1 MLLQPGSPSGSAIL
15 NVHRNVCGRCTTAA
29 SFEQMVVLLVIC
41 LRPHISWWSAQSVF
55 IRIGWPLF
63 LNVGAGCIKLVD
75 IWVGGTPNMIV
86 KLFQSVHSEQLL
98 PEHARD
104 LLQVFLL
111 PGKLNVDEEVQM
123 KYLRTKHAL
132 SAANTQWT
140 NDANLEPGN

>member
-1 MLLQPGSPSGSAIL
+1 MA
-15 NVHRNVCGRCTTAA
+15 
-29 SFEQMVVLLVIC
+29 
-41 LRPHISWWSAQSVF
+41 
-55 IRIGWPLF
+55 
-63 LNVGAGCIKLVD
+63 
-75 IWVGGTPNMIV
+75 V

-140 NDANLEPGN
+140 NDANLEPRKELRTEAHRRFLVPCTCSEEEKCNWLPLEVVNPKMRNGGV